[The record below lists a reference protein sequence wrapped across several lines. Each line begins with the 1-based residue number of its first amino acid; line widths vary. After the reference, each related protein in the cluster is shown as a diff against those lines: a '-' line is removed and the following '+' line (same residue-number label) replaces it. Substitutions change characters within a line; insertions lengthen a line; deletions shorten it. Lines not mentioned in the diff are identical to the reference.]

1 MSRWEDRELDF
12 RGVFDEVTR
21 LLSRARRTIFVT
33 LGVTLLVAGAITA
46 RTLNKQRYYEST
58 IVLTATEGEHAEDAV
73 AHTANKFQDHVYHAC
88 FTDSALTELML
99 KHGFRPDLQEKNPR
113 FALELFRD
121 LIDVDVYKNEFI
133 QPRWPMT
140 PPRSARIAISM
151 RYTDPE
157 QALTIV
163 RDLGDLVV
171 KKDAAIRRDRY
182 EAKLK
187 LATDTVNLTKQ
198 EIERL
203 ETEAEFARA
212 AEETIP
218 ERRGEFKVQ
227 ADGAERG
234 LIGALARLKEAE
246 GERNKLTLKK
256 NADKE
261 SLELRYD
268 HADWGFAEQ
277 PENRVYLLIKTAV
290 LSFFG
295 LLPLIALAVGAFNP
309 KVYDERDV
317 ARLGL
322 RALGTIKTR

>member
-1 MSRWEDRELDF
+1 MSRWEDREPDL
-12 RGVFDEVTR
+12 RGTVDEIAR
-21 LLSRARRTIFVT
+21 LLSRARRTLLLT
-33 LGVTLLVAGAITA
+33 LGVTLLVSAAITA
-46 RTLNKQRYYEST
+46 RTLNKTRYYEST

-88 FTDSALTELML
+88 FTDSALTELMHR
-99 KHGFRPDLQEKNPR
+99 HGFRPDLQEKNPR
-113 FALELFRD
+113 FALEQFRD
-121 LIDVDVYKNEFI
+121 LIDVDVYKNEFV

-151 RYTDPE
+151 RYPDPE
-157 QALTIV
+157 EALVIV
-163 RDLGDLVV
+163 RELGDLVV
-171 KKDAAIRRDRY
+171 QKDADIRRDRY

-187 LATDTVNLTKQ
+187 VATDTVNLTKQ

-203 ETEAEFARA
+203 EKEAEFARA

-246 GERNKLTLKK
+246 GDRNKLTLKK

-268 HADWGFAEQ
+268 RADWGVAERR
-277 PENRVYLLIKTAV
+277 ENRVYLLIKTAV

-295 LLPLIALAVGAFNP
+295 LLPLLALAVGAFNP
-309 KVYDERDV
+309 RVYDERDV
-317 ARLGL
+317 SRLGL